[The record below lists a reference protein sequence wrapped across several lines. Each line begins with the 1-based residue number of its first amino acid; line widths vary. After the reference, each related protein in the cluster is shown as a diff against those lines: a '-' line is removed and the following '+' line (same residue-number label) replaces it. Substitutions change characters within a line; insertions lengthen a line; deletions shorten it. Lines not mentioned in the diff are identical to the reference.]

1 LCRVAGVTKASSGDV
16 ASASAPASTGA
27 AAPSVAHHKVEK
39 KDGDAGH
46 KTGGRGKAPKGE
58 GASAAPV
65 KTRAP
70 ETRPVDSKPVAVAA
84 VETKPEGKVGV
95 SYKDAVKK
103 APAPVAISPSK
114 GRSEDGVAGA
124 LLMPADLSSSLPMS
138 AHELP
143 QQSAGA
149 EPTAVASVV
158 ASSPVG
164 SDSVW
169 AQLNKSL
176 LSNGGVDSTSGL
188 HNGMLGSSLG
198 LTSTLPTF
206 TSVSA
211 AAAAAQSRKVVLSA
225 AAAEFIPSYLQSAP
239 SS

>member
-1 LCRVAGVTKASSGDV
+1 MCIIAGASKAASGDV
-16 ASASAPASTGA
+16 SSASAPAGTTA
-27 AAPSVAHHKVEK
+27 AAPAAAHHKAEK
-39 KDGDAGH
+39 KDGDASH
-46 KTGGRGKAPKGE
+46 KTGGRGKAAKGE

-65 KTRAP
+65 KAKAP
-70 ETRPVDSKPVAVAA
+70 EARPAESKPVAVTA

-103 APAPVAISPSK
+103 APAAVAVSPSK

-124 LLMPADLSSSLPMS
+124 LLMPADLSSSLPLS
-138 AHELP
+138 GHELP
-143 QQSAGA
+143 QQSTGA
-149 EPTAVASVV
+149 EPTAAASVV

-206 TSVSA
+206 SSVSA